1 MIENYIGYRHN
12 VSYNSRVKSLAL
24 KFYPEQVLNI
34 ADRQD
39 LYGYVQARKA
49 FEEKRKEI
57 VNKNMDT
64 PDLQAEAHEKEKY
77 WHDEIEKLID
87 RAVEHVKEVVT
98 NYDSAFIVLG
108 IVHDKDFSTDDF
120 YADKPEKLHFHLLFV
135 RQDHRRFRVKQIFD
149 NLGIIKNVADNKL
162 FSSLGAETIGSLA
175 DYSMY
180 LTHETE
186 QAMRDGKH
194 QYSINEIFKNISDDD
209 LQDLRNMY
217 KSPQLRDK
225 MKTRDWDVA
234 AKKARELGK
243 NCGDFD
249 KWAETSFHATQRA
262 SRVFSEIHNE
272 YERGLTQ
279 GIQNI
284 EIPRVSVVVTGARN
298 LGKSHA
304 VKYALREMGIENTL
318 SCPAGTGKYDGVTPS
333 TQALI
338 FDDVLP
344 SQALNVMDDGGV
356 ILHRRNS
363 GDRPWLGGF
372 VASTTNYSFDRFCE
386 KCLGIRRKYQFE
398 NNNKTTDYTGFI
410 SIDDKER
417 RDALESRI
425 YAFSVVVD
433 NKGVHLKCL
442 HKCERGSRAV
452 LEQKNKLVA
461 KFVEYVEESMNAYY
475 RDKLGRTGIKDSN
488 SIVDINKAK
497 SVNKNT
503 NSSIAS
509 PVILYSK
516 ETVKSWNQLDYNSL
530 NNRRE

>member
-1 MIENYIGYRHN
+1 MIENYLGYRHS

-24 KFYPEQVLNI
+24 KFYPEQVLSI
-34 ADRQD
+34 TDRQD

-49 FEEKRKEI
+49 FEEKRKDI
-57 VNKNMDT
+57 ISQNKDT
-64 PDLQAEAHEKEKY
+64 SALQEDAHQKEKY
-77 WHDEIEKLID
+77 WHDEIKKLID

-98 NYDSAFIVLG
+98 SYDNDFIVLG
-108 IVHDKDFSTDDF
+108 IIHDKDFSTEIF
-120 YADKPEKLHFHLLFV
+120 YTDEPEKLHFHVLFV
-135 RQDHRRFRVKQIFD
+135 RTDHKRFRVKQIFD
-149 NLGIIKNVADNKL
+149 SLGIARNEADNKL
-162 FSSLGAETIGSLA
+162 FSSFGAETIGSLA

-186 QAMRDGKH
+186 QAQRDGKH
-194 QYSINEIFKNISDDD
+194 QYSINEIFKNISNAD
-209 LQDLRNMY
+209 LKALRSMY

-225 MKTRDWDVA
+225 MKVRDWDVA
-234 AKKARELGK
+234 AKKARELGE
-243 NCGDFD
+243 NCGDFE

-272 YERGLTQ
+272 YERGLAH

-284 EIPRVSVVVTGARN
+284 EIPRVNIVITGAKN
-298 LGKSHA
+298 LGKSYA
-304 VKYALREMGIENTL
+304 VKYALKKMGLENVLT
-318 SCPAGTGKYDGVTPS
+318 CPAGSGKYDAVTPS

-338 FDDVLP
+338 FDDTLP
-344 SQALNVMDDGGV
+344 SQALNVMNDGGV

-372 VASTTNYSFDRFCE
+372 TTTTTNYSFDRFCE

-398 NNNKTTDYTGFI
+398 NGSGTTDYTGFV
-410 SIDDKER
+410 SIDDRER
-417 RDALESRI
+417 RDALASRI

-452 LEQKNKLVA
+452 LEQKNRLVA
-461 KFVEYVEESMNAYY
+461 KFIEYVEESMNAYY
-475 RDKLGRTGIKDSN
+475 RDKLVRTGIKDSN
-488 SIVDINKAK
+488 SIVDISKAK

-509 PVILYSK
+509 PVVLYSK
-516 ETVKSWNQLDYNSL
+516 ETVKSWNQVDYNSL

>member
-1 MIENYIGYRHN
+1 MIENYLGYRHSVN
-12 VSYNSRVKSLAL
+12 YNSRVKSLAL
-24 KFYPEQVLNI
+24 KFYPEQVLSAEN
-34 ADRQD
+34 RQD
-39 LYGYVQARKA
+39 LYDYIQARKA

-57 VNKNMDT
+57 VDKNIDT
-64 PDLQAEAHEKEKY
+64 PALQEEAHQKEKY

-87 RAVEHVKEVVT
+87 RAAKHVKEVVT
-98 NYDSAFIVLG
+98 SYDNDFIVLG
-108 IVHDKDFSTDDF
+108 IIHDKDFSTEIF
-120 YADKPEKLHFHLLFV
+120 YTDEPEKLHFHVLFV

-149 NLGIIKNVADNKL
+149 SLGIARNEADNKL
-162 FSSLGAETIGSLA
+162 FSSFGAETIGSLV

-180 LTHETE
+180 LTHDTE

-194 QYSINEIFKNISDDD
+194 QYSISEIFKNISDAD
-209 LQDLRNMY
+209 LKALRSMY

-225 MKTRDWDVA
+225 MKVRDWDIA
-234 AKKARELGK
+234 AKKARELGE

-249 KWAETSFHATQRA
+249 KWSNSNFHITQRA
-262 SRVFSEIHNE
+262 SRVFSEVHSE
-272 YERGLTQ
+272 YERGLIH

-284 EIPRVSVVVTGARN
+284 EIPRVNIVITGAKN
-298 LGKSHA
+298 LGKSYA
-304 VKYALREMGIENTL
+304 VKYALKKLGLENVLT
-318 SCPAGTGKYDGVTPS
+318 CPAGSGKYDGVTPA
-333 TQALI
+333 TQALV

-344 SQALNVMDDGGV
+344 SQALNVMNDGGV

-372 VASTTNYSFDRFCE
+372 TTTTTNYSFDRFCE

-398 NNNKTTDYTGFI
+398 NGSGTTDYTGFV
-410 SIDDKER
+410 SIDDRER
-417 RDALESRI
+417 RDALASRI

-442 HKCERGSRAV
+442 HKCERGSSAV

-488 SIVDINKAK
+488 SIVDISKAK

-509 PVILYSK
+509 PVVLYSK
-516 ETVKSWNQLDYNSL
+516 ETVKSWNQVDYNSL